1 MCGIVGLLAE
11 HIDTLGREAVVGGV
25 LDAMRHRGPD
35 NAGLWSDN
43 NFPLTFGHRRLSIID
58 LASASHQPMSYLH
71 ERYFIT
77 YNGECYNYLDLRSEL
92 VSKGYS
98 FRTNSDT
105 EVIIAAFHEW
115 GPSFVSKLD
124 GMFAFAIYDRET
136 KTLFLARDRA
146 GEKPLY
152 YAHVGSDFAFCSELK
167 PLLKISW
174 IDKTVDRSAVAEYL
188 RYQYV
193 PSPKTIVQGVK
204 KLPPGC
210 TLTLTNGVA
219 REDKYWNP
227 LDIAISN
234 SSARENS
241 TREEIESVIDQ
252 SVQSQMVADVNLG
265 AFLSGGIDSTL
276 VVSSMTKFIESS
288 KIKTFTIG
296 FKEDAFDESK
306 FANQVAQVLKT
317 DHQCQILSG
326 TEAANSLPHILSF
339 FSEPFADSSAIPTYF
354 VSRLAREQVTV
365 SLSGDGGDEVFGGY
379 QRYSRLEKFNQLQ
392 SFPGTKLAAGLAPMV
407 RNTKLK
413 KILSSFN
420 LPQEL
425 VYENMVSIS
434 SREIVSRLTGKSE
447 WERFFGSVWDSSEL
461 SVRRKAM
468 LGDYL
473 TYLNGDILT
482 KVDSAS
488 MAVSLESRAPLL
500 SAQVYEAASRLSAPL
515 IQDKKVLKD
524 IVYSRVPREIMDRPK
539 MGFGIPL
546 GSWLRNELKELT
558 SDSLLGQSVKISQFC
573 DSQVMKT
580 LVDEHNS
587 GRSNHQ
593 STLYSLISLSLWLDR
608 NLA

>member
-1 MCGIVGLLAE
+1 
-11 HIDTLGREAVVGGV
+11 
-25 LDAMRHRGPD
+25 
-35 NAGLWSDN
+35 
-43 NFPLTFGHRRLSIID
+43 
-58 LASASHQPMSYLH
+58 
-71 ERYFIT
+71 
-77 YNGECYNYLDLRSEL
+77 
-92 VSKGYS
+92 
-98 FRTNSDT
+98 
-105 EVIIAAFHEW
+105 
-115 GPSFVSKLD
+115 
-124 GMFAFAIYDRET
+124 
-136 KTLFLARDRA
+136 
-146 GEKPLY
+146 
-152 YAHVGSDFAFCSELK
+152 
-167 PLLKISW
+167 
-174 IDKTVDRSAVAEYL
+174 
-188 RYQYV
+188 
-193 PSPKTIVQGVK
+193 
-204 KLPPGC
+204 
-210 TLTLTNGVA
+210 
-219 REDKYWNP
+219 
-227 LDIAISN
+227 
-234 SSARENS
+234 
-241 TREEIESVIDQ
+241 
-252 SVQSQMVADVNLG
+252 
-265 AFLSGGIDSTL
+265 
-276 VVSSMTKFIESS
+276 
-288 KIKTFTIG
+288 
-296 FKEDAFDESK
+296 
-306 FANQVAQVLKT
+306 LKT

-379 QRYSRLEKFNQLQ
+379 QRYSRLERFNQLQ

-461 SVRRKAM
+461 TVRRKAM

-587 GRSNHQ
+587 GRANHQ